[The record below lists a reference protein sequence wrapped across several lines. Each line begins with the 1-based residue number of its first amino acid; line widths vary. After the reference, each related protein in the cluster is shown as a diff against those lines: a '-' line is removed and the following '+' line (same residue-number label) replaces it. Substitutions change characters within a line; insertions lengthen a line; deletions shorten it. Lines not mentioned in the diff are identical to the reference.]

1 VAHLINQTS
10 ENTAHVRLPC
20 KAKADTNY
28 AERKVRL
35 GDVVDSDRSK
45 FSPDSGGSDEDD
57 DLNRKPS
64 ADDSAAKTKSPS
76 RKACVLDV
84 DEEEDNE
91 EEVNII

>member
-1 VAHLINQTS
+1 MDPSFLLTQ
-10 ENTAHVRLPC
+10 
-20 KAKADTNY
+20 
-28 AERKVRL
+28 
-35 GDVVDSDRSK
+35 
-45 FSPDSGGSDEDD
+45 GGSDEDD

-64 ADDSAAKTKSPS
+64 VDDRAAKTKSPS

>member
-1 VAHLINQTS
+1 VVHLINQTS
-10 ENTAHVRLPC
+10 ENTAHVCLPR

-35 GDVVDSDRSK
+35 GDIVDFDKSEY
-45 FSPDSGGSDEDD
+45 SPQSGGSDQDV
-57 DLNRKPS
+57 DLDRKPS
-64 ADDSAAKTKSPS
+64 VDNRAAKTKSPS
-76 RKACVLDV
+76 RKARVLDV